1 MFLDHLNGHTTQVE
15 QSSGRLILKTPPY
28 SFAKITSYVAT
39 GITLCVSIS
48 SYVGGVPTWKGMLFS
63 SFICGTISLVMSLQM
78 QIELCKES
86 RQIETVLYFWNYRQ
100 VVHSKLIPHPPRVK
114 WETKSV
120 DHKIRHRVY
129 LSSSLTPSKD
139 PADVLLTTV
148 PSYGPSVSRIAQ
160 EIATYLG
167 CESFNLNKKV

>member
-1 MFLDHLNGHTTQVE
+1 MFLDHLNGHTTQLVNT
-15 QSSGRLILKTPPY
+15 SGRLILKTPPY
-28 SFAKITSYVAT
+28 KIAKITSYVAT
-39 GITLCVSIS
+39 GIILCVSIL
-48 SYVGGVPTWKGMLFS
+48 SYVGGVPTWKGMLSS
-63 SFICGTISLVMSLQM
+63 SFICGTISLVMFLQK

-86 RQIETVLYFWNYRQ
+86 RQIETVLYFWKYRL

-114 WETKSV
+114 WESKSI

-148 PSYGPSVSRIAQ
+148 PSYGPSISKIAE

-167 CESFNLNKKV
+167 CESFDLNKKV

>member
-15 QSSGRLILKTPPY
+15 QRSGRLILKTPPY
-28 SFAKITSYVAT
+28 SLAKITSYVAT
-39 GITLCVSIS
+39 GIALYFSIL

-63 SFICGTISLVMSLQM
+63 FFICGTISLVMSLQM

-100 VVHSKLIPHPPRVK
+100 VIHSKLIPHPPRVK
-114 WETKSV
+114 WESKTIE
-120 DHKIRHRVY
+120 HKIRHRVY

-148 PSYGPSVSRIAQ
+148 PSYGPSIFKIAE

-167 CESFNLNKKV
+167 CEAFNLNKKV

>member
-15 QSSGRLILKTPPY
+15 QRYGRLILKTPPY
-28 SFAKITSYVAT
+28 SLAKITSYVAT
-39 GITLCVSIS
+39 GITLYVSIS

-63 SFICGTISLVMSLQM
+63 FFICGTISLVMSLQM

-86 RQIETVLYFWNYRQ
+86 RQIETVLYFWKYRL

-114 WETKSV
+114 WESKTIE
-120 DHKIRHRVY
+120 HKIRHRVY

-148 PSYGPSVSRIAQ
+148 PSYGPSISKIAE

-167 CESFNLNKKV
+167 CASFDLNKKV